1 MPPRTQPVGRS
12 GVCKTATADMQ
23 EQKDSWDSYTWADP
37 LDGWVSALSGR
48 SALDTAF
55 FAWERLTQQRKG
67 RIPRRLQHGQL
78 RHAVKLWL
86 KCAREMRCVGLRAD
100 ATLEL
105 ELPEHMWGACVQTEV
120 IDADRSED
128 VTNAKEGE
136 DEVSEGS
143 DFSTLY
149 TWL

>member
-1 MPPRTQPVGRS
+1 MSVHMSVHVSVHRPEVCSGRQHLTQESETKAV
-12 GVCKTATADMQ
+12 ATADVPTG
-23 EQKDSWDSYTWADP
+23 KAVVATGPFDSSEGD
-37 LDGWVSALSGR
+37 SGR
-48 SALDTAF
+48 LHSARVAVSEDTVRAELVDR
-55 FAWERLTQQRKG
+55 ADSGGQSVVA
-67 RIPRRLQHGQL
+67 PR
-78 RHAVKLWL
+78 
-86 KCAREMRCVGLRAD
+86 LRAD